1 MLYLH
6 SFLVEIKEQGQR
18 GRDKEA
24 AHEESKILTLKAHN
38 ASSRK
43 RESIAQDAYPLPAFT
58 TVSCYLLFL
67 KRRLVFKRE
76 KKRERKAGSFY
87 RELKTDGA
95 LDNKHQ

>member
-24 AHEESKILTLKAHN
+24 AHEESKILKLKAHN

-76 KKRERKAGSFY
+76 KKKREKSWFFLQRIKNRRG
-87 RELKTDGA
+87 LG
-95 LDNKHQ
+95 